1 MELYKI
7 EDMIKSITGAD
18 IDGSDRWLD
27 DPLKK
32 EEVRKLLHERQH
44 LLNDMFVAHE
54 KAMLRFQGINER
66 LFILTRQLFERVNK
80 LHDNLSSIMT
90 QKDFDDDY
98 NLEGTLRFCFNGEES
113 VLRLED
119 DEGYGSD
126 FMLMIKLIS
135 DVSYGRYEENIEDI
149 HYGSHPLDDGQS
161 WNEYPFR
168 GRKEFE
174 DVIICHAVHQL
185 TDHQLYSIPDLLRL
199 NDFWA
204 EVNLTI
210 QSITDQKG
218 NHWKPE
224 N

>member
-1 MELYKI
+1 MKIIEI
-7 EDMIKSITGAD
+7 EDKIKSITGAD
-18 IDGSDRWLD
+18 IDGSDRWLHNH
-27 DPLKK
+27 LRK
-32 EEVRKLLHERQH
+32 EEVRKLLHERRH
-44 LLNDMFVAHE
+44 LLNDMFIADE
-54 KAMLRFQGINER
+54 KAMLRFREINER
-66 LFILTRQLFERVNK
+66 LFTLTHQLFERVNK
-80 LHDNLSSIMT
+80 LHDDLSSIMT
-90 QKDFDDDY
+90 QQDFDDDY
-98 NLEGTLRFCFNGEES
+98 NLEGTLKFCFNGEES

-119 DEGYGSD
+119 DERYCSD
-126 FMLMIKLIS
+126 FRLMIKLIS

-174 DVIICHAVHQL
+174 DIIICHAVHQL
-185 TDHQLYSIPDLLRL
+185 TGHQLYSIPDLLRL

>member
-1 MELYKI
+1 MELTEIENKI
-7 EDMIKSITGAD
+7 KAITGTNIEGAD
-18 IDGSDRWLD
+18 SWLD
-27 DPLKK
+27 VAEKRMIVK
-32 EEVRKLLHERQH
+32 NLLRERRN
-44 LLNDMFVAHE
+44 LLNLMFVADE
-54 KAMLRFQGINER
+54 TAMLRFREINER
-66 LFILTRQLFERVNK
+66 LFTLTHQLFERVNK
-80 LHDNLSSIMT
+80 LHDDLSSIMT
-90 QKDFDDDY
+90 QQDFDDDY

-119 DEGYGSD
+119 DERYCSD
-126 FMLMIKLIS
+126 FRLMIKVIS
-135 DVSYGRYEENIEDI
+135 DVTYGRYEENIEDI

-174 DVIICHAVHQL
+174 DIIICHAVHQL
-185 TDHQLYSIPDLLRL
+185 TDHQLYSIQDLLRL

-204 EVNLTI
+204 EVNLTL

>member
-1 MELYKI
+1 MELYEI
-7 EDMIKSITGAD
+7 EDKIKSITGAD
-18 IDGSDRWLD
+18 IESREKWLD

-32 EEVRKLLHERQH
+32 EEVRELLRERQH
-44 LLNDMFVAHE
+44 LLNDMFVADE
-54 KAMLRFQGINER
+54 TAMLRFREINER
-66 LFILTRQLFERVNK
+66 LFTLTHQLFERVNK
-80 LHDNLSSIMT
+80 LHDDLSSIMT

-98 NLEGTLRFCFNGEES
+98 NLEGTLRFCFNDEES
-113 VLRLED
+113 VLKLED
-119 DEGYGSD
+119 DERYGSD

-135 DVSYGRYEENIEDI
+135 DVTHGGYEENIEDI
-149 HYGSHPLDDGQS
+149 HYGFHPLDDGQR

-174 DVIICHAVHQL
+174 DIIICHAVHQL
-185 TDHQLYSIPDLLRL
+185 TDHQLYSIPDLIRL

-204 EVNLTI
+204 EVNLTL

>member
-1 MELYKI
+1 MALKEIENQIRAITGSKI
-7 EDMIKSITGAD
+7 ESLDIWHEDPNIYQEVKS
-18 IDGSDRWLD
+18 
-27 DPLKK
+27 
-32 EEVRKLLHERQH
+32 LLRERQRI
-44 LLNDMFVAHE
+44 LNDMFVADE
-54 KAMLRFQGINER
+54 KAMLRFREINER
-66 LFILTRQLFERVNK
+66 LFTLTRQLFERVNK
-80 LHDNLSSIMT
+80 FHDDLSSLMT

-98 NLEGTLRFCFNGEES
+98 NLEGTLRFCFNDEES

-119 DEGYGSD
+119 DERYGSD

-135 DVSYGRYEENIEDI
+135 DVTYGRYEENIEDI
-149 HYGSHPLDDGQS
+149 HYGSQPLDDGQS

-174 DVIICHAVHQL
+174 DIIICHAVHQL

>member
-1 MELYKI
+1 MEDK
-7 EDMIKSITGAD
+7 IKSITGTD
-18 IDGSDRWLD
+18 IEGSDKWLD
-27 DPLKK
+27 NNLKK
-32 EEVRKLLHERQH
+32 EAVIKLLNERKH
-44 LLNDMFVAHE
+44 LLNDKFVADE
-54 KAMLRFQGINER
+54 KDILRFREINER
-66 LFILTRQLFERVNK
+66 LFTLTHQLFERVNK
-80 LHDNLSSIMT
+80 LHDDLSSIMT

-113 VLRLED
+113 VLKLED
-119 DEGYGSD
+119 DERYGSD

-135 DVSYGRYEENIEDI
+135 DVTYGRCEENIEDI
-149 HYGSHPLDDGQS
+149 HYESHPLDDGQS

-174 DVIICHAVHQL
+174 DIVICHAEHQL

-204 EVNLTI
+204 EVKLTI

-224 N
+224 K

>member
-1 MELYKI
+1 MELYEI
-7 EDMIKSITGAD
+7 EDQIKSITGAD
-18 IDGSDRWLD
+18 IGSREKWLD

-32 EEVRKLLHERQH
+32 EDVRKLLNERQH
-44 LLNDMFVAHE
+44 LLNDMFVADE
-54 KAMLRFQGINER
+54 KAMLRFRGINER
-66 LFILTRQLFERVNK
+66 LFILTRQLFVRLNK
-80 LHDNLSSIMT
+80 LHDDLSSIMT
-90 QKDFDDDY
+90 QQDFDDDY

-113 VLRLED
+113 VLELED
-119 DEGYGSD
+119 DERYGSD
-126 FMLMIKLIS
+126 FRLMIKLIS
-135 DVSYGRYEENIEDI
+135 DVTYGRYEENIEDI

-218 NHWKPE
+218 THWKPE